1 MTVVAA
7 ASRDYLVLVHSG
19 SWVAAALE
27 GLLQSGLIN
36 SDGNLQLLV
45 VINDSILAKIR

>member
-1 MTVVAA
+1 MTLVAA

-27 GLLQSGLIN
+27 GLLLSGLIN
-36 SDGNLQLLV
+36 SDGKLLV

>member
-7 ASRDYLVLVHSG
+7 ASRAYPVSVHSG

-27 GLLQSGLIN
+27 GLLLSGWIN
-36 SDGNLQLLV
+36 SDDGNCLW
-45 VINDSILAKIR
+45 

>member
-7 ASRDYLVLVHSG
+7 ASRVYPVLVHSG

-27 GLLQSGLIN
+27 GLLLSGSIN
-36 SDGNLQLLV
+36 SEKAIACGN
-45 VINDSILAKIR
+45 K